1 MGRQSQTFQLLLV
14 FFTAVICVGCGPRI
28 TLTADT
34 KVVGVSQP
42 ADIKLKTS
50 SKKDRSFFWKSSDPS
65 VAKVVGGG
73 VLGAA
78 VYGMA
83 PGKAKITA
91 EGITTGAKGRITLTV
106 IALEELPGEIEK
118 ATPEGKLLQ
127 AVEAGDQAALNDLL
141 AKGADANYRSGR
153 RDGMTV
159 LGAAAWGHQL
169 SMVKRL
175 LAEGAQANRRDANG
189 ATPLMHAA
197 GGGNTA
203 IIEALVAAGAKTNLK
218 AKDGRSALDYAFGG
232 GHRQA
237 FIGLVNAG
245 ARKAKH
251 DGAREWVKQDTRRA
265 NRGRRDRMIAFL
277 WFVLFLAALRPPR
290 IHALLAHRRAYY
302 KTVAGENMV
311 FVEANRAT
319 HTVRRKVQ
327 TFPGVPPV
335 RRRMKEPE
343 AFEAGPDT
351 EPASPLEFHE
361 QWNSPYG
368 TYTRLLRY
376 LRLCALTVLS
386 VPMFVIWTI
395 IAYNTDSR
403 IPPFSWLPKGGDV
416 MFFFGIALIAV
427 PPLLFLLSIVAF
439 VRLQMARPSPW
450 QQATAFAAIG
460 PVLLGFVGLLWL
472 IYMAAMGIAG

>member
-14 FFTAVICVGCGPRI
+14 FLTAVICVGCGPRI

-50 SKKDRSFFWKSSDPS
+50 SKKDSSFFWKSSDPS

-73 VLGAA
+73 ALGAA

-91 EGITTGAKGRITLTV
+91 EGITTGARGRITLTV

-127 AVEAGDQAALNDLL
+127 AVEAGDQAALDDLL
-141 AKGADANYRSGR
+141 AKGADANYRSDR
-153 RDGMTV
+153 RDGMTL

-175 LAEGAQANRRDANG
+175 LAEGAKANRRDANG

-197 GGGNTA
+197 GGGNSA
-203 IIEALVAAGAKTNLK
+203 IIDVLVAAGAKTNLK

-232 GHRQA
+232 GNRQA
-237 FIGLVNAG
+237 FIRLVNAG
-245 ARKAKH
+245 ARKAKS
-251 DGAREWVKQDTRRA
+251 DGAREWVKQDTRYA
-265 NRGRRDRMIAFL
+265 NQGRRGRMIAFL

-290 IHALLAHRRAYY
+290 IYALLARRRVYY
-302 KTVAGENMV
+302 KSVAEDNMV
-311 FVEANRAT
+311 FVEADRVT
-319 HTVRRKVQ
+319 HTLRRKIQ
-327 TFPGVPPV
+327 AFPGVPPV
-335 RRRMKEPE
+335 RTRSSEAE
-343 AFEAGPDT
+343 AFEAGADM
-351 EPASPLEFHE
+351 EASSVLEFHE
-361 QWNSPYG
+361 QWNWPY
-368 TYTRLLRY
+368 TTHTRFAKY

-416 MFFFGIALIAV
+416 MFFIGIAFIAV
-427 PPLLFLLSIVAF
+427 PPFLFLLSIIAF
-439 VRLQMARPSPW
+439 VRLQMARPSPR
-450 QQATAFAAIG
+450 QQVIAFAAIG

-472 IYMAAMGIAG
+472 IYMAAMSIAG